1 MTHRFGKMRPGNA
14 LSFGAAIAIGLA
26 VSTGHPVGLAAAAGM
41 PVVCLLPGTRKAA
54 FESTLGYYTAGL
66 WPMIPGLQ
74 RYIGS
79 SASPLIPFAIW
90 LFAATLLSMAW
101 TVAWTD
107 RTTEYIW
114 RVPLAF
120 VATTIPPLGIIGF
133 ISPLTAAGYLFPST
147 SWAGLAAVA
156 LLPGVLLA
164 ARRMA
169 PRLGFAVLCFVFAAC
184 TALAISGR
192 ARTPVKASTISG
204 WVGVNTHFG
213 DVSQPF
219 RDYGAA
225 TFIQEKAAES
235 PARVLIFPEFIVPR
249 WSEATE
255 AFWRRALDRCRERGQ
270 VLVIGAGLPSS
281 ARMNDKAPAFN
292 FAFAIDAL
300 ESRDPSSL
308 GTIPESTPSSP
319 ESVDNALILL
329 GTSSGK
335 LYQRVPVP
343 IGMWRPFSKVSVPL
357 RLNGPGVI
365 EIDHQRAAVLIC
377 YEEMLTFPVLVS
389 ILHHPTAIIGI
400 SNSFWFDETTI
411 PQYQAAALRSWARL
425 FRLPLFMAVNS

>member
-1 MTHRFGKMRPGNA
+1 MTQRSENA
-14 LSFGAAIAIGLA
+14 LSFCAATTIGLA
-26 VSTGHPVGLAAAAGM
+26 VSTGHPVGLAAATGM
-41 PVVCLLPGTRKAA
+41 PIVCLLARSRKNA

-90 LFAATLLSMAW
+90 LFAATLLSMPW

-107 RTTEYIW
+107 RPARYVW

-120 VATTIPPLGIIGF
+120 VVTTIPPLGIIGF
-133 ISPLTAAGYLFPST
+133 ISPLTASGYLFPST
-147 SWAGLAAVA
+147 RWAGLAAVA
-156 LLPGVLLA
+156 LLPGILLA
-164 ARRMA
+164 VRGMA
-169 PRLGFAVLCFVFAAC
+169 PGLRFAALCFAFTTGGV
-184 TALAISGR
+184 LAISGR
-192 ARTPVKASTISG
+192 EAETIPG

-219 RDYGAA
+219 HDYAAA
-225 TFIQEKAAES
+225 TFIQQKAAES

-255 AFWRRALDRCRERGQ
+255 AFWRRTLDNCRKRGQ
-270 VLVIGAGLPSS
+270 VLVIGAGLPSNS
-281 ARMNDKAPAFN
+281 SFKVRHPAYN
-292 FAFAIDAL
+292 FTAAIDAL
-300 ESRDPSSL
+300 QSGDSSL
-308 GTIPESTPSSP
+308 GTFRDSIRSSP
-319 ESVDNALILL
+319 ESVDNTLL
-329 GTSSGK
+329 VLGATSEK

-343 IGMWRPFSKVSVPL
+343 VGMWRPFSNVSVPL
-357 RLNGPGVI
+357 RVNGPGVI

-377 YEEMLTFPVLVS
+377 YEEMLTFPVLAS
-389 ILHHPTAIIGI
+389 MLQHPTLIIGI

-411 PQYQAAALRSWARL
+411 PAYQAAALRGWARL

>member
-1 MTHRFGKMRPGNA
+1 
-14 LSFGAAIAIGLA
+14 
-26 VSTGHPVGLAAAAGM
+26 M
-41 PVVCLLPGTRKAA
+41 PIVCLLARSRKAA

-79 SASPLIPFAIW
+79 AASPLAPFAIW
-90 LFAATLLSMAW
+90 LVAALLLSMPW
-101 TVAWTD
+101 TVTWTD
-107 RTTEYIW
+107 RPARYVW

-147 SWAGLAAVA
+147 SWFGLAAVA

-164 ARRMA
+164 ARGMA
-169 PRLGFAVLCFVFAAC
+169 PRVRLAVACLAFAAC
-184 TALAISGR
+184 GLLAIIGR
-192 ARTPVKASTISG
+192 ERTPVEAETIPG
-204 WVGVNTHFG
+204 WVSVNTRFG

-219 RDYGAA
+219 HDYAAA
-225 TFIQEKAAES
+225 TFIQRKAAES

-255 AFWRRALDRCRERGQ
+255 AFWHRTLHRCRKRGQ
-270 VLVIGAGLPSS
+270 TLVIGAGLPSG
-281 ARMNDKAPAFN
+281 ARLKDDHQAYN
-292 FAFAIDAL
+292 FATAIDAL
-300 ESRDPSSL
+300 QSGDSSL
-308 GTIPESTPSSP
+308 ATVRTSIRSSP
-319 ESVDNALILL
+319 EPVENTLL
-329 GTSSGK
+329 VLGANSGT

-343 IGMWRPFSKVSVPL
+343 IGMWRPFSNVSVPL

-377 YEEMLTFPVLVS
+377 YEEMLTFP
-389 ILHHPTAIIGI
+389 ILASMLQHPTAIIGI

-411 PQYQAAALRSWARL
+411 PAYQSAALRGWARL

>member
-1 MTHRFGKMRPGNA
+1 MTQRLVNA
-14 LSFGAAIAIGLA
+14 LSFCAATAIGLA

-41 PVVCLLPGTRKAA
+41 PIACLLAASRKAA

-79 SASPLIPFAIW
+79 SAGPLIPFAIW
-90 LFAATLLSMAW
+90 VFAAILLSVPW
-101 TVAWTD
+101 TVAWAG
-107 RTTEYIW
+107 RPAKYVW

-120 VATTIPPLGIIGF
+120 IATTIPPLGIIGF
-133 ISPLTAAGYLFPST
+133 ISPLTAAGFLFPST
-147 SWAGLAAVA
+147 GWAGLGAVA

-164 ARRMA
+164 ARGTASRVRVA
-169 PRLGFAVLCFVFAAC
+169 AGCLAFAAC
-184 TALAISGR
+184 GFLAISGR
-192 ARTPVKASTISG
+192 VGTPVEASTIPG
-204 WVGVNTHFG
+204 WVGVNTHVG

-219 RDYGAA
+219 RDYAA
-225 TFIQEKAAES
+225 AAFIQQKAAES

-255 AFWRRALDRCRERGQ
+255 AFWRRTLDRCRKRNQ
-270 VLVIGAGLPSS
+270 ILVIGAGMPFN
-281 ARMNDKAPAFN
+281 ARIRNDRPAFD
-292 FAFAIDAL
+292 FAAAIEAL
-300 ESRDPSSL
+300 ESRDSSSL
-308 GTIPESTPSSP
+308 ATTKAFVGSSP
-319 ESVDNALILL
+319 ESVENTVLVL
-329 GTSSGK
+329 GASSGA

-343 IGMWRPFSKVSVPL
+343 IGMWRPFSNVSVPL
-357 RLNGPGVI
+357 RVNGPGVI

-377 YEEMLTFPVLVS
+377 YEEILTFPVLAS
-389 ILHHPTAIIGI
+389 MLRHPTAIIGI

-411 PQYQAAALRSWARL
+411 PDYQAAALRGWARL

>member
-1 MTHRFGKMRPGNA
+1 MTLLSANA
-14 LSFGAAIAIGLA
+14 LSFCGATAIGLA
-26 VSTGHPVGLAAAAGM
+26 VSTGHPVGLAMAAGM
-41 PVVCLLPGTRKAA
+41 PILCLMPGNRKAA

-79 SASPLIPFAIW
+79 AASPLVPFAIW
-90 LFAATLLSMAW
+90 LLAAILLSVPW

-107 RTTEYIW
+107 RPAKYVW

-133 ISPLTAAGYLFPST
+133 ISPLTSAGYLFPST
-147 SWAGLAAVA
+147 GWAGLAAVA

-164 ARRMA
+164 ARGMA
-169 PRLGFAVLCFVFAAC
+169 PRVRLAVGCLTFATCGL
-184 TALAISGR
+184 LAISGR
-192 ARTPVKASTISG
+192 VWTTVEAETIPG

-213 DVSQPF
+213 DLSQPF
-219 RDYGAA
+219 RDYAAA
-225 TFIQEKAAES
+225 TFIQQKAAES

-255 AFWRRALDRCRERGQ
+255 AFWHRTLDRCRKRGQ
-270 VLVIGAGLPSS
+270 VLVIGAGLPSNV
-281 ARMNDKAPAFN
+281 RMKNDRPPFD
-292 FAFAIDAL
+292 FAASIDAL
-300 ESRDPSSL
+300 ETNDSSSL
-308 GTIPESTPSSP
+308 GAVPASAGSNP
-319 ESVDNALILL
+319 ESVENALLIL
-329 GTSSGK
+329 GASTGK

-343 IGMWRPFSKVSVPL
+343 IGMWRPFSDVSMPL
-357 RLNGPGVI
+357 RLSGSGVI

-377 YEEMLTFPVLVS
+377 YEEMLTFPVLAS
-389 ILHHPTAIIGI
+389 MLHHPTAIIGI

-411 PQYQAAALRSWARL
+411 PLYQAAALRAWAQL
-425 FRLPLFMAVNS
+425 FRLPLFTAVNS

>member
-1 MTHRFGKMRPGNA
+1 MTLRSDNV
-14 LSFGAAIAIGLA
+14 LSFCSATAIGLA
-26 VSTGHPVGLAAAAGM
+26 VSTGHPIGLAMAAGM
-41 PVVCLLPGTRKAA
+41 PIVCLTPGNRKAA

-79 SASPLIPFAIW
+79 AASPLVPFAVW
-90 LFAATLLSMAW
+90 LLAAILLAVPW

-107 RTTEYIW
+107 RPAQYIW

-120 VATTIPPLGIIGF
+120 VAATIPPLGIIGF
-133 ISPLTAAGYLFPST
+133 ISPLTSAGYLFPT
-147 SWAGLAAVA
+147 TGWAGLAAVA

-169 PRLGFAVLCFVFAAC
+169 PRVRLAVACLTFATCGLLALG
-184 TALAISGR
+184 GR
-192 ARTPVKASTISG
+192 MRTTVKTETIPG

-213 DVSQPF
+213 DLTQPF
-219 RDYGAA
+219 RDYAAA
-225 TFIQEKAAES
+225 TFIQQKAAES

-255 AFWRRALDRCRERGQ
+255 AFWRRTLDKCRARGQ
-270 VLVIGAGLPSS
+270 VLLIGAGLPSN
-281 ARMNDKAPAFN
+281 ARMKDDRPPFN
-292 FAFAIDAL
+292 FAASIDAL
-300 ESRDPSSL
+300 ETGDSSSL
-308 GTIPESTPSSP
+308 GTVPASEGSNP
-319 ESVDNALILL
+319 ESVENALLIV
-329 GTSSGK
+329 GASSGK

-343 IGMWRPFSKVSVPL
+343 IGMWRPFSNVSVPL

-365 EIDHQRAAVLIC
+365 EVDHQRAAVLIC
-377 YEEMLTFPVLVS
+377 YEEMLTFPVLAS
-389 ILHHPTAIIGI
+389 MLHHPTAIIGI

-411 PQYQAAALRSWARL
+411 PVYQAAALRAWARL
-425 FRLPLFMAVNS
+425 FHLPLFTAVNS

>member
-1 MTHRFGKMRPGNA
+1 MTQRSGNS

-41 PVVCLLPGTRKAA
+41 PIVCLLPGSRKAA
-54 FESTLGYYTAGL
+54 FESTLGYCTAGL

-74 RYIGS
+74 RYVGS
-79 SASPLIPFAIW
+79 SASPLIPFAVW
-90 LFAATLLSMAW
+90 LLAAILLSVPW

-107 RTTEYIW
+107 RTTKYIW

-164 ARRMA
+164 ARGMSLRVRFA
-169 PRLGFAVLCFVFAAC
+169 AVCLAFAVCVS
-184 TALAISGR
+184 LAISGR
-192 ARTPVKASTISG
+192 TRTPVEAAMLPG

-213 DVSQPF
+213 DLSQPF

-255 AFWRRALDRCRERGQ
+255 AFWRRALDRCRQRGQ
-270 VLVIGAGLPSS
+270 VLVIGAGLPTSS
-281 ARMNDKAPAFN
+281 RIKDNGPAFS
-292 FAFAIDAL
+292 FASAIDAL
-300 ESRDPSSL
+300 ESLDSSPL
-308 GTIPESTPSSP
+308 GTIQDSAPSSP
-319 ESVDNALILL
+319 ESVDNALVIL
-329 GTSSGK
+329 GANSGR

-389 ILHHPTAIIGI
+389 MLDHPTAIIGI
-400 SNSFWFDETTI
+400 SNSFSFDETTI